1 MAAANGASVT
11 ITLPSAKP
19 GFWYGVAVAES
30 LAAIETANTADAAR
44 ATENGVT
51 LTVPKPAG
59 RSAFFKVMV
68 NTQEIP
74 VR

>member
-1 MAAANGASVT
+1 MRPR
-11 ITLPSAKP
+11 PSK
-19 GFWYGVAVAES
+19 VAVAEKTCLRYS
-30 LAAIETANTADAAR
+30 ASAADAAAR
-44 ATENGVT
+44 ATGNGVT

-59 RSAFFKVMV
+59 GTAFFKVLV